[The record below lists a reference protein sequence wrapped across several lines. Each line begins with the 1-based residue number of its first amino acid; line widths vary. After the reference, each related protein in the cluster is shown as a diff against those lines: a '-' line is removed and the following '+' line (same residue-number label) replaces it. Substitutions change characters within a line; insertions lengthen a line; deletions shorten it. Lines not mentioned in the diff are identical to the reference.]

1 MIRRKQCAPPLY
13 YAAHEL
19 PQPSRASFY
28 ARLEAAVKDWERL
41 AAPLRAAF
49 CAGWGRP
56 TDPVVYL
63 KIFLVGYFENITYDT
78 DLAERIEDSLAV
90 RHFLGYTLLES
101 TPDHSTISETR
112 ARLANCCEIAQV
124 LEAAVAECLSQGLVS
139 GEEAG
144 VDSTL
149 LPANASLSSLKS
161 LRTGKRVAE
170 YFQEV
175 RERNQAAPE
184 GTGPERLK
192 VSNKEFRSTT
202 DPQARL
208 AQKRGTPRGLYYRGT
223 HVTDGKHQ
231 IILAAE
237 VTLADGG
244 EPEAAQEPL
253 RRARAVL
260 EAQGQHLG
268 TVVADAGYDAADFH
282 GFVEQDLK
290 AKPLTNYVPDTTD
303 KPEGFRKASFAY
315 EAPGDGYRCP
325 AGAWLGRQRS
335 REKGRETVYA
345 AAPGVCAECPHRGS
359 CLGKGRRRIIVRQ
372 QHEASRERNLARC
385 HTEEGR
391 AALRRRR
398 HLVEPPFGHAKTYGG
413 LGRLNCRGQAKVRV
427 KVVLAAVAWNLIKL
441 VKAVCPVAARR
452 RKPALAPAPA
462 RHRRGPFPLRWSP
475 RFVGYRRLSR

>member
-1 MIRRKQCAPPLY
+1 MIRRKQLAPPLY
-13 YAAHEL
+13 YAAQEL

-28 ARLEAAVKDWERL
+28 ARLDAAVKDWERL

-112 ARLANCCEIAQV
+112 ARLGACCEIAQV
-124 LEAAVAECLSQGLVS
+124 LEAAVAECLAQGLVA
-139 GEEAG
+139 GEEAC

-175 RERNQAAPE
+175 RERNQTAPE
-184 GTGPERLK
+184 GTAPERLK
-192 VSNKEFRSTT
+192 VSNQEFRSAT

-208 AQKRGTPRGLYYRGT
+208 AQKRGTRRGLYYRGT
-223 HVTDGKHQ
+223 HVTDGKKQ

-237 VTLADGG
+237 VALADRG
-244 EPEAAQEPL
+244 EPEAAQQPL

-260 EAQGQHLG
+260 EAHGQHLG

-282 GFVEQDLK
+282 GFVEQDLQ

-303 KPEGFRKASFAY
+303 KPEGFRKASFVY
-315 EAPGDGYRCP
+315 DPQGDGYHCP
-325 AGAWLGRQRS
+325 AGAWLRRQQS
-335 REKGRETVYA
+335 REGGRETVYA
-345 AAPGVCAECPHRGS
+345 AAPGVCAECPHRRS
-359 CLGKGRRRIIVRQ
+359 CLGHARGRRIIVRH
-372 QHEASRERNLARC
+372 QHEGSRERNLARC
-385 HTEEGR
+385 HTQEGR

-398 HLVEPPFGHAKTYGG
+398 HIVEPPFGHAKTYGG
-413 LGRLNCRGQAKVRV
+413 LGRLNCRGLGKVQV
-427 KVVLAAVAWNLIKL
+427 KIVLAAVAWNLIKL
-441 VKAVCPVAARR
+441 VKAVRPLAARL
-452 RKPALAPAPA
+452 RKPAVAPAPS
-462 RHRRGPFPLRWSP
+462 RHRRGPFPLRGSP
-475 RFVGYRRLSR
+475 HVAG